1 MVMRIRTNWAID
13 YDASFTKA
21 GKIINSDLYRNA
33 LRKLA
38 NITKDIKQPL
48 CEVNWANEHFLG
60 RFYDPKHHKYDLIS

>member
-1 MVMRIRTNWAID
+1 MYRTNWAID

-21 GKIINSDLYRNA
+21 GRIINSDVYKNA

-48 CEVNWANEHFLG
+48 CEVNWANEHFIG
-60 RFYDPKHHKYDLIS
+60 RFFDPKLHKYEIIS